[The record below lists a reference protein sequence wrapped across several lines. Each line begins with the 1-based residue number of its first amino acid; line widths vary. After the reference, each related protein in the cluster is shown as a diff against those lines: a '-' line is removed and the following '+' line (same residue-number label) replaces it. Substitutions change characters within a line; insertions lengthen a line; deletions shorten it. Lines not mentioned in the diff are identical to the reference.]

1 MSLSGRWQRR
11 NWNYVPFNLR
21 IIPGGTIDEVMV
33 ILLSHGE
40 GGGYIAAIFIRMG
53 HKHWRTRKLLIL
65 CEWDGHYGIRTG
77 IVEWEDVTWC
87 PVVAPSG
94 GRKDSLFHTLPR
106 LDRRRPSSV
115 RKKKSVIM
123 FHVSLREQQSFS
135 SSKDSKCHNFGCYHE
150 HFTDFLLAALQRCGS
165 HQRVERNKKLPS
177 RTIKEYKNL
186 LCRKQVSILKLSLRI
201 Q

>member
-1 MSLSGRWQRR
+1 M
-11 NWNYVPFNLR
+11 
-21 IIPGGTIDEVMV
+21 
-33 ILLSHGE
+33 
-40 GGGYIAAIFIRMG
+40 
-53 HKHWRTRKLLIL
+53 
-65 CEWDGHYGIRTG
+65 
-77 IVEWEDVTWC
+77 
-87 PVVAPSG
+87 
-94 GRKDSLFHTLPR
+94 
-106 LDRRRPSSV
+106 